1 MLNVLYTLI
10 IYPLMQIIE
19 LVYVAFDHT
28 FYVHGVSII
37 GVSIAVTL
45 LCLPLYIVAEHW
57 QQVERDTE
65 KKLDPGVKRIKSVFR
80 GDEQYMILSTYY
92 RQNHYHPIMALRS
105 SFGLLIQ
112 IPFFIAAYIFLSRL
126 PQLKGASFLFIRDL
140 GTEDAMFHIGSFPV
154 NVLPVAMTVINIIA
168 GAVYTKGFKIKDK
181 IQLYAMAV
189 VFLVV
194 LYRSPSGLV
203 LYWTMNNLF
212 SLVKNVYYKL
222 RHPLRALYVTL
233 VAMLFGVDI
242 YFLASGTALEDAGYL
257 IAISLLVP
265 FVPFVYSFIRSNLK
279 VDFAGFLDH
288 DGYRN
293 SLFILSA
300 AVFTIL
306 TGFVTPSNVIVSS
319 PQEFSFIDSYT
330 TPLFFVQNSFLQA
343 VGAFFVWPIAIY
355 FLFPKRVQS
364 FISAL
369 FAMCAFA
376 AMVNAFLFPGS
387 YGFISPLLI
396 FENDNGFNVSAGHM
410 ILNNSAMFIILA
422 GVIVLLYYKQ
432 LRTLV
437 YVMMLC
443 TAGLAGLGV
452 KNSIDISREFKKLAA
467 VYSPKKDE
475 GIEPVFHLSRTGK
488 NVFVIMLD
496 RAISGFIPAIM
507 DEDPGLKSVYSGFTY
522 YPNTVSFGF
531 FTLQGAPALY
541 GGYEYTPLEINKRNN
556 ESLVSKHNE
565 ALAVLP
571 RLFARNGYAATM
583 ADAPWANY
591 SWISDMSYM
600 HRYPEHIETL
610 QTMRTYKDEWY
621 RAHGAVMPAVQ
632 STLNKRNFIWYGL
645 MKDLPFMLRKAAYND
660 GDYWACSSVASR
672 NNTFLN
678 SYAVLDFLPKL
689 TAVDAS
695 TDTFTYI
702 DNDTTHDP
710 VLCQAPDYVPVETV
724 TNRGTSPFASDEHY
738 HGNAAA
744 IHRIG
749 DWIKYLKAEGV
760 YDNTRIIIASDHGR
774 DIYTGQ
780 FKKERKLPF
789 MREYCNPL
797 LLVKDFNAS
806 GDIATDNAFMTNA
819 DVPSLAV
826 KDIIKDP
833 RNPFTGKLIT
843 SEGRKKLV
851 TITSTKNWVPG
862 QQNKNTLAVAPND
875 WFTVHDSIFS
885 EKNWQQVKIKQ
896 AKDGQL

>member
-10 IYPLMQIIE
+10 IYPLLQIIE

-265 FVPFVYSFIRSNLK
+265 FVPFVYRFIKSNLK

-293 SLFILSA
+293 ALFILSV

-343 VGAFFVWPIAIY
+343 GGAFFVWPIAIY

-410 ILNNSAMFIILA
+410 ILNNAAMFIILA

-452 KNSIDISREFKKLAA
+452 KNSIDISREFNKLAA

-475 GIEPVFHLSRTGK
+475 GIDPVFHLSRKGK

-496 RAISGFIPAIM
+496 RAINGYTPAIM
-507 DEDPGLKSVYSGFTY
+507 EEAPDLKSVYSGFTY
-522 YPNTVSFGF
+522 YPHTVSFGF

-571 RLFARNGYAATM
+571 RLFAQNGYAATM

-600 HRYPEHIETL
+600 HRYPEHIDTV
-610 QTMRTYKDEWY
+610 QTMRMDTDEWY
-621 RAHGAVMPAVQ
+621 RAHGAVMPVLVLVVNTGNTRSDYETAM
-632 STLNKRNFIWYGL
+632 RN
-645 MKDLPFMLRKAAYND
+645 
-660 GDYWACSSVASR
+660 
-672 NNTFLN
+672 
-678 SYAVLDFLPKL
+678 
-689 TAVDAS
+689 TAVIS
-695 TDTFTYI
+695 
-702 DNDTTHDP
+702 
-710 VLCQAPDYVPVETV
+710 V
-724 TNRGTSPFASDEHY
+724 
-738 HGNAAA
+738 
-744 IHRIG
+744 
-749 DWIKYLKAEGV
+749 
-760 YDNTRIIIASDHGR
+760 
-774 DIYTGQ
+774 
-780 FKKERKLPF
+780 
-789 MREYCNPL
+789 
-797 LLVKDFNAS
+797 
-806 GDIATDNAFMTNA
+806 
-819 DVPSLAV
+819 
-826 KDIIKDP
+826 
-833 RNPFTGKLIT
+833 
-843 SEGRKKLV
+843 
-851 TITSTKNWVPG
+851 
-862 QQNKNTLAVAPND
+862 
-875 WFTVHDSIFS
+875 
-885 EKNWQQVKIKQ
+885 
-896 AKDGQL
+896 